1 MYIDADFIVGGE
13 NREAYKA
20 VKNLVEVGS
29 GNVVICG
36 PEGAGKTHLLNIGRE
51 KGGKSAL
58 LCSTAAIMLRFDL
71 DLGDDFFDQLGEIP
85 LLFVDEIDAA
95 VTHPETAKLLEL
107 MIAERNRRGLATC
120 FAARQIPDVLDLP
133 DLARAMECF
142 SVVEVAP
149 FGIEGIRHAVDEF
162 CGTFAAVDERKLDDS
177 AREYVARIADTLPDA
192 RNMVQ
197 FLLQAADVETGATID
212 EQAVRRLIA

>member
-1 MYIDADFIVGGE
+1 MYIEADFVVGEE
-13 NREAYKA
+13 NREACEA

-29 GNVVICG
+29 GNVVIYG
-36 PEGAGKTHLLNIGRE
+36 PEGTGKTHLLNIGRE
-51 KGGKSAL
+51 RGGKSAL

-71 DLGDDFFDQLGEIP
+71 DLGDDFFDQLGEAP

-95 VTHPETAKLLEL
+95 ATHPETAKLLEL

-120 FAARQIPDVLDLP
+120 FAARRTPEALGLP

-142 SVVEVAP
+142 SAVEVAP
-149 FGIEGIRHAVDEF
+149 FGPEGIRHAVDEF
-162 CGTFAAVDERKLDDS
+162 CNTFAAVDGRSLDES
-177 AREYVARIADTLPDA
+177 AREYVARIAGTLPDA

-197 FLLQAADVETGATID
+197 FLLQAADVEAGATIN
-212 EQAVRRLIA
+212 EQVVRELIA